1 VSGPLRTLVRDLF
14 AWRGGLVPREID
26 VRVTPGDARSGP
38 LRDGSPATPAIV
50 DPLDVVLPLARDGA
64 PAEALRSAALA
75 WTVLVHGTGGYH
87 AWLPSDPAAA
97 RAEYEAVAARHP
109 GDALPFV
116 AALEAVEAAGAL
128 RATADGLVLL
138 RPRPLDDTT
147 LLAALGRYERCV
159 LDGDVVGGF
168 GREVRREAHR
178 TFDRGVGQRRWRAL
192 AAESRLRA
200 TVDPTRGPDDEDP
213 HWDVGPAQLR
223 PRIAEAGTAQ
233 MLIDVR
239 SGIPGDAF
247 PASTE
252 PGAPLLIGPVEI
264 GAILLGPG
272 GYSRNAV
279 SLALRATAVWT
290 MLAHATGGVIARPP
304 TTVSALSGGYASVFG
319 LAGHD
324 HRKTV
329 RAALDTLARAGLLH
343 REPAAPSGV
352 LVRPSGPSYATLH
365 ATVLALYRWILEDDR
380 PDEVLATVSQ
390 RAIAYRDRHVVGQWE
405 ALLRRRAV
413 RVAVLPAVA

>member
-14 AWRGGLVPREID
+14 AWRGGLVPRELD
-26 VRVTPGDARSGP
+26 VTVAAGDARRGR

-50 DPLDVVLPLARDGA
+50 DPLDVALPLARDGA
-64 PAEALRSAALA
+64 PAETLRSAALA

-97 RAEYEAVAARHP
+97 RAEYEAVASRHP

-116 AALEAVEAAGAL
+116 AALEALEAAGAL
-128 RATADGLVLL
+128 RATAHGMLLL
-138 RPRPLDDTT
+138 RPRPLDDAA
-147 LLAALGRYERCV
+147 LLAALGRYERSV

-168 GREVRREAHR
+168 GHDVRREGHR

-200 TVDPTRGPDDEDP
+200 TVDPSRGPDDEDP

-223 PRIAEAGTAQ
+223 PRVAEAGTAQ

-252 PGAPLLIGPVEI
+252 PGAPLLVGPVEI
-264 GAILLGPG
+264 GALLLGPG

-290 MLAHATGGVIARPP
+290 MLAHATGGVVARPP

-319 LAGHD
+319 LPGHD

-352 LVRPSGPSYATLH
+352 LVRPAGPSYAALH

-413 RVAVLPAVA
+413 RVTVLPAGA